1 MEDKR
6 EQDRKCAIERYL
18 AKESPSSIY
27 TSMGYSKVWF
37 YKWLGR
43 YRAGEALWFKERTRR
58 PQQNPNRTPLEIA
71 KLIKFTR
78 LELYNK
84 DLFCGA
90 QAIRWHL
97 EDLHVAPLPSER
109 TIARVLAREGLTMRR
124 TGNYDPKG
132 VKYPQWPALVPG
144 AVHQS
149 DFVGPCYLRGEQVL
163 KYHALN
169 SVDLATGRCAT
180 EPVPSKG
187 GGNTV
192 NAFWASWLRL
202 GVPRIQQMDNE
213 MVFYGSP
220 THQRGMG
227 QVIRLCLKHGAEPC
241 FIPVREP
248 WRNGVVEKFNH
259 HWLQGL
265 PGKVWMHSAEELRQE
280 SLNFEHRH
288 NSRYRYS
295 KLKGKTPLQSLDESR
310 GGLKFP
316 DVSRP
321 PKHPLPKPETGYYHL
336 IRFIRSDGLLDVF
349 GEKFAMPPEC
359 VYEYVRATVNVG
371 RQKLGIHLDW
381 QMVEEIEYALR

>member
-1 MEDKR
+1 MESKK

-43 YRAGEALWFKERTRR
+43 YRTGEEHWYEERNRR
-58 PQQNPNRTPLEIA
+58 PLQNPNRTSQEITE
-71 KLIKFTR
+71 LIRLVR

-90 QAIRWHL
+90 QAIRWQL
-97 EDLHVAPLPSER
+97 EDLGAEPLPSER
-109 TIARVLAREGLTMRR
+109 TIARVLSREGLTMRR
-124 TGNYDPKG
+124 TGRYEPKG
-132 VKYPQWPALVPG
+132 VKYPRWPSGTPG

-163 KYHALN
+163 RFHALN

-180 EPVPSKG
+180 EPVLSKG

-192 NAFWASWLRL
+192 NAFWSSWLRL
-202 GVPRIQQMDNE
+202 GLPGIQQMDNE

-220 THQRGMG
+220 THPRGMG
-227 QVIRLCLKHGAEPC
+227 QVIRLCLLHGVEPC

-265 PGKVWMHSAEELRQE
+265 LGKVWMHSAEELKQE

-295 KLKGKTPLQSLDESR
+295 KLKGKTPLQSLASSSACR
-310 GGLKFP
+310 KFP
-316 DVSRP
+316 DFNLS
-321 PKHPLPKPETGYYHL
+321 
-336 IRFIRSDGLLDVF
+336 
-349 GEKFAMPPEC
+349 
-359 VYEYVRATVNVG
+359 
-371 RQKLGIHLDW
+371 
-381 QMVEEIEYALR
+381 